1 MLLPT
6 EFAIYQNYPNPFN
19 PITNIKYD
27 LPSDAHTVME
37 VFDIMGKHVKTLVDE
52 NQTAGF
58 KTIKW
63 DATNSAGNNVAA
75 GMYIYQIK
83 SGSYNETKKM
93 ILLK

>member
-1 MLLPT
+1 
-6 EFAIYQNYPNPFN
+6 
-19 PITNIKYD
+19 
-27 LPSDAHTVME
+27 
-37 VFDIMGKHVKTLVDE
+37 MGKHVKTLVDE

-63 DATNSAGNNVAA
+63 DATNSTGNNVAA

-83 SGSYNETKKM
+83 SGSYNQTKKM

>member
-1 MLLPT
+1 
-6 EFAIYQNYPNPFN
+6 
-19 PITNIKYD
+19 
-27 LPSDAHTVME
+27 ME

-83 SGSYNETKKM
+83 SGSYIETKKM

>member
-1 MLLPT
+1 
-6 EFAIYQNYPNPFN
+6 
-19 PITNIKYD
+19 
-27 LPSDAHTVME
+27 
-37 VFDIMGKHVKTLVDE
+37 MGKHVKTLVDE

-63 DATNSAGNNVAA
+63 DATNSTGNNVAA

-93 ILLK
+93 ILLKQENVENFIHKKHDLLSGILRIINPIVRQLLS